1 MKRDMD
7 LIRKILFEIEDKYIS
22 TALINLSIDGFD
34 MQTVAYHCKIL
45 HDGGLVSFYKGEYAS
60 DELYIFQVGNLTW
73 EGHEFLDTVRED
85 SVWNKTIKTIQEK
98 TLDLS
103 LGTVK
108 MIASAIVTATA
119 EGVTNAILKNGGIT

>member
-45 HDGGLVSFYKGEYAS
+45 YDGGLVSFYKGEYAS

-119 EGVTNAILKNGGIT
+119 EGVTNAIFKNGGIT